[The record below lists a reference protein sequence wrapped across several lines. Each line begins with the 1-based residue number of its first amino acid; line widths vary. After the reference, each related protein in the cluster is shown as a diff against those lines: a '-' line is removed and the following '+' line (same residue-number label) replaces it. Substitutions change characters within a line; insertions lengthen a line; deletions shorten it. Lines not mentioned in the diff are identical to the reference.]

1 MIKLIKTGKK
11 RRKII
16 DNRYPEGRL
25 PLYSMV
31 ALILNIEGMGGP
43 NLLEYLKE
51 KKYLKKDKTP
61 YREHIENGLF
71 KVLPMT
77 RVYSDGD
84 EETVLVTGFLEKGIV
99 LIRDRLISEGYKP
112 YREDSRCIYRIKRP

>member
-16 DNRYPEGRL
+16 DNRYPDGRL

-31 ALILNIEGMGGP
+31 SLILNLEGMGGT

-51 KKYLKKDKTP
+51 NKYLKKDNTP
-61 YREHIENGLF
+61 YQEHIDNGLF
-71 KVLPMT
+71 RVLPMT
-77 RVYSDGD
+77 RVYSNGD
-84 EETVLVTGFLEKGIV
+84 EETVLVTGFLEKGIA

-112 YREDSRCIYRIKRP
+112 YPEDSSIYRIIKE